1 MKVLQIANF
10 KPGTGGISGQVEKIH
25 ACLDKEGIDNAIF
38 SVKGSIW
45 YRLKAFFKLA
55 ATGKHHDVFHIH
67 TCSYGGFL
75 SAVMGVTMGK
85 LLHKRIVLTYHGGGG
100 LAFFEKHHRFVRFF
114 LTKTDQNIVLSGFL
128 ASIFGKFGIPYTI
141 IPNIIEFDNSKFK
154 ERKVLS
160 PNFISIRSLEPLYN
174 IPCILKAFQIVK
186 KTVPEAKLL
195 IVGGG
200 SQRDC
205 LEQYVLQNNIADIT
219 FTGRVD
225 NSQIYEYLDK
235 SDIMLSAPTIDNMPV
250 SLLEAFNAGLLVISS
265 NVGGIPYMIED
276 GKNGLL
282 FESNSAQQLAEK
294 MIFAIN
300 NPEQAHTMTQAAN
313 NSLWKYSWEQVKP
326 KLFEAYHLQ

>member
-1 MKVLQIANF
+1 MREETYTVTGMSCAACSAAVERVTRKLDGMERADVNLTTGKLLVCYDETKVTPEMIYDFLMYT
-10 KPGTGGISGQVEKIH
+10 GTVRGNMWSAK
-25 ACLDKEGIDNAIF
+25 ARKLSA
-38 SVKGSIW
+38 
-45 YRLKAFFKLA
+45 LKAFFKLA
-55 ATGKHHDVFHIH
+55 ATGRHYDVFHIH

-186 KTVPEAKLL
+186 KSVPEAKLL

-219 FTGRVD
+219 FTG
-225 NSQIYEYLDK
+225 NI
-235 SDIMLSAPTIDNMPV
+235 PV
-250 SLLEAFNAGLLVISS
+250 SKSTLRITSG
-265 NVGGIPYMIED
+265 
-276 GKNGLL
+276 
-282 FESNSAQQLAEK
+282 
-294 MIFAIN
+294 
-300 NPEQAHTMTQAAN
+300 
-313 NSLWKYSWEQVKP
+313 
-326 KLFEAYHLQ
+326 